1 MAGLHSR
8 VRYATTHISE
18 KNIFFSCIVLFLTT
32 QVSFDMVAM
41 RVRYAATRV
50 SEKII
55 VFSYTGLFLTTQ
67 VFFDIFVARGLKSR
81 VRYDMGWLRLVGSLK
96 TWVSFDKEL
105 CKRDYILQKR
115 HTLSRSL
122 RIKATS

>member
-1 MAGLHSR
+1 LQKSPTKETYILQQRYMAGLNSR

-18 KNIFFSCIVLFLTT
+18 KKIFFLCIGLFLNT

-41 RVRYAATRV
+41 RVWYAAAHI

-55 VFSYTGLFLTTQ
+55 VFSYTGLLLSTQ
-67 VFFDIFVARGLKSR
+67 VFFDIFVARGLNSR

-96 TWVSFDKEL
+96 S
-105 CKRDYILQKR
+105 
-115 HTLSRSL
+115 
-122 RIKATS
+122 